1 MTAITQPRGGTGLG
15 RYSQVLRTPGALR
28 FAIPGVVGRMPNGM
42 LSIAQVMLVVSVTG
56 RYATA
61 GIVASAGAVAYAIAT
76 PRVARL
82 ADRRGQARVLRP
94 LAAAFAVST
103 TTFALCAAEHAP
115 TWAIIVSASM
125 SRASMPTLG
134 PMVRARWSRLLA
146 GTGTL
151 DAAFS
156 LEGIADEFIFIAG
169 PALAVALV
177 TGVQPVSG
185 VLAAVVLS
193 VVGVAGLTTQR
204 RSEPAAQP
212 ASRAGGSTLRSRG
225 LLVLIGMHICLG
237 ALFATVDLATVAF
250 ASEHGAAGLAGP
262 LLGLYGLGSAIA
274 GFWYGARSWRA
285 TQRSRLYAGFAAT
298 TVGVGP
304 LAVMP
309 GPAAMAVAIFVA
321 GLGISATLISS
332 YTIAERVVAPGRRT
346 EGMAWLTT
354 AAATG
359 TAIGASVAGP
369 LIDAHGAGA
378 GYWFGMACGLAG
390 LMVLTGGFR
399 RLGRENLPAAT
410 RS

>member
-1 MTAITQPRGGTGLG
+1 MTAITQPRGGKGLG
-15 RYSQVLRTPGALR
+15 MYAEVLRTPGALR

-61 GIVASAGAVAYAIAT
+61 GIAASAGAVAYAIAT
-76 PRVARL
+76 PRLARL
-82 ADRRGQARVLRP
+82 ADRLGQARVLRP
-94 LAAAFAVST
+94 LAAVFAVST
-103 TTFALCAAEHAP
+103 TTFAMCAWEHAP
-115 TWAIIVSASM
+115 TWAIIVSASL

-146 GTGTL
+146 GTGSL

-185 VLAAVVLS
+185 VLATVVLS
-193 VVGVAGLTTQR
+193 AVGVAGMTAQR
-204 RSEPAAQP
+204 CSEPEVLP
-212 ASRAGGSTLRSRG
+212 ASRARGSALRNRG
-225 LLVLIGMHICLG
+225 LLVLIGMHVCLG

-250 ASEHGAAGLAGP
+250 ASEHGASSVAGP

-274 GFWYGARSWRA
+274 GFWYGVRRWRA
-285 TQRSRLYAGFAAT
+285 SQRSRLCAGFAAT
-298 TVGVGP
+298 TIGVGP
-304 LAVMP
+304 LAVVP
-309 GPAAMAVAIFVA
+309 GPASMAVAIFVA

-332 YTIAERVVAPGRRT
+332 YTIAERTVDRARRT

-354 AAATG
+354 ATSTG
-359 TAIGASVAGP
+359 TAIGASVAGR

-378 GYWFGMACGLAG
+378 GYLFGMACGLAG
-390 LMVLTGGFR
+390 LAVLCGGFR
-399 RLGRENLPAAT
+399 RLGHERGA
-410 RS
+410 